1 MSDEVSDEMS
11 GAGVTPLVVPRRRV
25 AIVGAGPSGLF
36 AAQALLTRD
45 PGLAIDIYDRLPT
58 PYGLLR
64 YGVAPDHTA
73 IKRVATTLARVFEAR
88 AVRFVGMVELGR
100 DITRAELRERY
111 DAVVYALGASR
122 DAHLDVPGE
131 ELAGCLSAREFVA
144 WYAGHPDASPVVL
157 TGVQT
162 ALVVGV
168 GNVAIDVAR
177 ILAKPADVLADT
189 DMPDDVLGE
198 LGREPVPEVWIVG
211 RRGPRQTAFTQVELR
226 ELVNLDGV
234 AVSVDGHRPGE
245 LDDDDTLDRRT
256 RAVLTALREAPSRV
270 VPEPRVRLRF
280 LFWHRVWRLAGPG
293 EVESVRL
300 ERTRPDHEGRL
311 EGTEQWRDVSAQLV
325 LRAIGYR
332 GERLP
337 GLPFDPVGGIIPNV
351 EGRMTDEH
359 GRPQPGE
366 YVVGWIKRGAVGVI
380 GTNKSDATETV
391 GHLWDDLA
399 ATSESVGE
407 PAGDPVVALE
417 AAGKPV
423 ADFAAWLRI
432 DAAER
437 ERGATQGRVR
447 TKIATWQEL
456 AGLVAGAAAEQ
467 TAGGE
472 VRRA

>member
-1 MSDEVSDEMS
+1 MTDAES
-11 GAGVTPLVVPRRRV
+11 GADVTALATGRRRV
-25 AIVGAGPSGLF
+25 AVIGAGPSGLF
-36 AAQALLTRD
+36 AAQSLLAKD
-45 PGLAIDIYDRLPT
+45 PELSIDIYDRLPT

-73 IKRVATTLARVFEAR
+73 IKRVATTLARVFEGR
-88 AVRFVGMVELGR
+88 AVRFVGQVELGR
-100 DITRAELRERY
+100 DVTREQLRTHY

-122 DAHLDVPGE
+122 DAHLGVSGE
-131 ELAGCLSAREFVA
+131 DLAGCLSAREFVA
-144 WYAGHPDASPVVL
+144 WYEGHPDASPVVL
-157 TGVQT
+157 TGVET
-162 ALVVGV
+162 AVVVGV

-177 ILAKPADVLADT
+177 ILAKPVDELADT
-189 DMPDDVLGE
+189 DMPDAVLDE

-234 AVSVDGHRPGE
+234 AVTVDGHRPGE

-256 RAVLTALREAPSRV
+256 RAVLTALREAPERTA
-270 VPEPRVRLRF
+270 PEPRVRLRF
-280 LFWHRVWRLAGPG
+280 LFWHRVWRLDGPG

-300 ERTRPDHEGRL
+300 EATRPDTEGRL
-311 EGTEQWRDVSAQLV
+311 EGTEQWRDLSAQLL

-337 GLPFDPVGGIIPNV
+337 GLPFDTVAGIIPNA

-359 GRPQPGE
+359 GQPQPGE

-380 GTNKSDATETV
+380 GTNKSDAAETV
-391 GHLWDDLA
+391 RHLWDDLA
-399 ATSESVGE
+399 AGPGTGRDPRADLVAVLES
-407 PAGDPVVALE
+407 
-417 AAGKPV
+417 AGKPV

-437 ERGATQGRVR
+437 ARGESQGRVR

-456 AGLVAGAAAEQ
+456 AGLVAGDEDEAAKEM
-467 TAGGE
+467 
-472 VRRA
+472 RRA